1 MKVHKFGGTSVL
13 NAARYRNVHK
23 IITDLTAPGP
33 KAVVVSAMKGVT
45 DDLLS
50 VVEMARLQDE
60 KYQAALAKIHRR
72 HVDEASELLA
82 GKDREQLLE
91 VFSRDHRELGEI
103 LRGVW
108 LVRTASEKITELV
121 SGMGEVWSAQIL
133 NAYFRATGIESQ
145 WLDARQV
152 LVVDNNGGRVA
163 IDWDQSQKRLGD
175 WRARHPHPLL
185 VVTGFVASTADG
197 TYTTLGRNGSDYSA
211 SIFGALLDS
220 DEVFIWT
227 DVDGVLSADPR
238 LVPEAVILDEMSYNE
253 VAELAYFGAKVV
265 HPATMAPAMA
275 KNCTIWI
282 KNSLNPTFP
291 GTKIHRDA
299 KSQRAI
305 KGFSTIDGM
314 CLINIE
320 GTGMLG
326 VPGVAE
332 RLFGALRSAGV
343 SVVLISQASSEH
355 SICLSVPE
363 NQGVKAKT
371 VVEEAFYGEMQRGLI
386 QTVQVTEAVS
396 ILAAVGDGMAHV
408 PGMAGKFF
416 TSLGQSGVNVRA
428 IAQGSSERNISAVID
443 SRDATK
449 ALRSVHSSFVLPHQ
463 RISVGLIGA
472 GLIGGTFLKQL
483 HVSLEKLKKNA
494 EVDIQV
500 RGICNSQRMVLMDND
515 IPLDRWTELLKADSG
530 KSESFELKK
539 FIEHIKPQH
548 VPHAVVI
555 EATASGE
562 LCPYYKD
569 WLRSGLH
576 IISPNKKANSGSMA
590 DYLEIREAAREANR
604 HFLYATNVGAGL
616 PILQTLRDLI
626 ATGDEIHL
634 IQGVLSGTLSYIF
647 NEWDGSQKFS
657 EIVRRARDQ
666 GYTEPDPREDLS
678 GQDVMRKLVILAR
691 EAGVHLEPSE
701 VVVESLVPSALR
713 TISPDEFLKR
723 LEEMDKEMS
732 AKLEDA
738 KARGL
743 KLRFIASFDRALG
756 QARVG
761 LESVA
766 MTHAFAQI
774 TGTDNVVSFTTT
786 RYSRQ
791 PLVIRGPG
799 AGPEVT
805 AAGVFADLL
814 RLSRY
819 LGAKS

>member
-13 NAARYRNVHK
+13 NANRYRNVHK
-23 IITDLTAPGP
+23 IITEMTPPGP

-45 DDLLS
+45 DDLLR
-50 VVEMARLQDE
+50 VVEMARQNDE
-60 KYQAALAKIHRR
+60 MYQEALGKIYRR
-72 HVDEASELLA
+72 HIDEATSLLA
-82 GKDREQLLE
+82 GEERERLFE
-91 VFSRDHRELGEI
+91 VLIRDHRELGEI
-103 LRGVW
+103 LRGIW
-108 LVRTASEKITELV
+108 LVRTTSEKITELV

-133 NAYFRATGIESQ
+133 NAYFRTTGFDSE
-145 WLDARQV
+145 WLDARQI
-152 LVVDNNGGRVA
+152 LVVDNAGGRIV
-163 IDWDQSQKRLGD
+163 IDWEKSRSLLQA
-175 WRARHPHPLL
+175 WRARNPQALL
-185 VVTGFVASTADG
+185 VVTGFVAATTDG

-282 KNSLNPTFP
+282 KNSLNPSFS
-291 GTKIHRDA
+291 GTKIHRSA
-299 KSQRAI
+299 KSKRAI

-314 CLINIE
+314 CLLNVE
-320 GTGMLG
+320 GSGMVG

-363 NQGVKAKT
+363 NQGSKAKAA
-371 VVEEAFYGEMQRGLI
+371 VEDAFYGEMQKGLI

-396 ILAAVGDGMAHV
+396 ILAAVGDAMAQV

-449 ALRSVHSSFVLPHQ
+449 ALRSVHSTFVLPHQ
-463 RISVGLIGA
+463 RISLGLIGA

-483 HVSLEKLKKNA
+483 GANLEKLKLNA
-494 EVDIQV
+494 EVDVQV
-500 RGICNSQRMVLMDND
+500 LGICNSKRMVLMDHN
-515 IPLDRWTELLKADSG
+515 IPLDRWAELLASDSG
-530 KSESFELKK
+530 KSEPFELKK
-539 FIEHIKPQH
+539 FIQHIKPQH

-562 LCPYYKD
+562 FCPHYKD
-569 WLRSGLH
+569 WLREGLH
-576 IISPNKKANSGSMA
+576 IISPNKRANSGSMQ
-590 DYLEIREAAREANR
+590 DYQAIREAAREANR

-616 PILQTLRDLI
+616 PILQTLRDLC

-634 IQGVLSGTLSYIF
+634 IQGVLSGTLSFIF
-647 NEWDGSQKFS
+647 NQYDGTRRFS
-657 EIVRRARDQ
+657 EIVRSARDQ

-678 GQDVMRKLVILAR
+678 GQDVMRKLLILAR
-691 EAGVHLEPSE
+691 EAGVVLEPNE
-701 VVVESLVPSALR
+701 VVVESLVPPALQSI
-713 TISPDEFLKR
+713 TSEEFLNR
-723 LEEMDKEMS
+723 LEEMDEEMDG
-732 AKLEDA
+732 KLEAA
-738 KARGL
+738 KGRGL
-743 KLRFIASFDRALG
+743 KLRFVASFDRA
-756 QARVG
+756 ASRAHVG
-761 LESVA
+761 LEAVPPS
-766 MTHAFAQI
+766 HAFAQI
-774 TGTDNVVSFTTT
+774 NGTDNVVSFTSA
-786 RYSRQ
+786 RYSTQ

-819 LGAKS
+819 LGALS